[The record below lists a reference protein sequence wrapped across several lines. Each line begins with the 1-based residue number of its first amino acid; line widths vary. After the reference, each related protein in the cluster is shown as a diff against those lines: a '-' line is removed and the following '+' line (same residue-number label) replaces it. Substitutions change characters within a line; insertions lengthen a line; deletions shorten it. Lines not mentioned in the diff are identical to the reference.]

1 MFIAFGLFFAIG
13 ARNYQIGSAARMGP
27 AYFPTML
34 GGLMSV
40 IGGVVLL
47 RSLIVSGGKV
57 SRYPFR
63 LVFIVTLALLVFGY
77 SLFYWHKNVLVQH
90 SETLKR
96 EYQILL
102 MDYPEGFVDI
112 NVDDANKL
120 GIKDGARIRLV
131 SERGSAGTY
140 ARVTNEVKAGMVF
153 VPYFLQD
160 IALSVLGEAGILDFS
175 VSGQVYV
182 RVEKA

>member
-77 SLFYWHKNVLVQH
+77 SLKPLGLVL
-90 SETLKR
+90 SL
-96 EYQILL
+96 
-102 MDYPEGFVDI
+102 
-112 NVDDANKL
+112 AC
-120 GIKDGARIRLV
+120 LV
-131 SERGSAGTY
+131 GVSAF
-140 ARVTNEVKAGMVF
+140 AGQEFRFKEVF
-153 VPYFLQD
+153 VLSVVL
-160 IALSVLGEAGILDFS
+160 IVLSVLVFVKGLGLPFPLWPRFL
-175 VSGQVYV
+175 G
-182 RVEKA
+182 